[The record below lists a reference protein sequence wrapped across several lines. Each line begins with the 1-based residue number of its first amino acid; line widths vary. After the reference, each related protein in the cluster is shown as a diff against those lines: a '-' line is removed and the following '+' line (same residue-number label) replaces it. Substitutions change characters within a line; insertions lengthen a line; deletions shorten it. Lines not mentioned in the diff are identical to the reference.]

1 MPFIVPDDEGQG
13 GAGAEYSSDVIGQAM
28 RPLLSWPTAAVWTL
42 VGQATMA
49 LLFWTI
55 RHPGWLSAVL
65 PMAVE
70 IGKQVAESE
79 GANKREQNVLA
90 RNYIKNIMQDGKNDF
105 VNEGIGSPMAKA
117 VDKLSRM
124 PSDQRKAAVVRFRL
138 YNDREPDLSSIS
150 DLQQLMEFS
159 QSITK

>member
-1 MPFIVPDDEGQG
+1 MPNEMTEYLTSIGFDDPTYDLGSKSRIPSEKR
-13 GAGAEYSSDVIGQAM
+13 AENWY
-28 RPLLSWPTAAVWTL
+28 
-42 VGQATMA
+42 
-49 LLFWTI
+49 
-55 RHPGWLSAVL
+55 LSAVL

-79 GANKREQNVLA
+79 GATKREQNILA

-124 PSDQRKAAVVRFRL
+124 PSDQRRASVVRFRL